1 MHWPRT
7 LKGRL
12 QLQGQSKPLRSFDV
26 CPVGEVEVGELGDS
40 ELVAWCKREDVTLP
54 IPTIPGISLSYL
66 PNWVPSAHPNATE
79 FKVLDVLSAENLRV
93 YIDTVLHDLVPPPY
107 GAS

>member
-1 MHWPRT
+1 MVHWPRT

-26 CPVGEVEVGELGDS
+26 YPVGEVEVGELGDS

-54 IPTIPGISLSYL
+54 IPTIPGISLSYTRL
-66 PNWVPSAHPNATE
+66 GAICTPECH
-79 FKVLDVLSAENLRV
+79 RV
-93 YIDTVLHDLVPPPY
+93 QSQMCYLQKI
-107 GAS
+107 